1 MPAEKERRLYDDGQ
15 CREAVFPPRREKQ
28 RTKKPSPGERSGAAL
43 TETQNPASIA
53 EAGFSMRI
61 FQQIFSSM
69 VC

>member
-1 MPAEKERRLYDDGQ
+1 MLAEKARRLYGDGQ
-15 CREAVFPPRREKQ
+15 RREAVFPPRREKQ

>member
-1 MPAEKERRLYDDGQ
+1 MLAEKARRLSDDRQ
-15 CREAVFPPRREKQ
+15 RHEVLFPPRRARAKDEKGA
-28 RTKKPSPGERSGAAL
+28 RRKREAAL
-43 TETQNPASIA
+43 TETENPASIA

>member
-1 MPAEKERRLYDDGQ
+1 MLAEKVRRLYDDRQRHEKGKNKG
-15 CREAVFPPRREKQ
+15 RKSARRE
-28 RTKKPSPGERSGAAL
+28 RNGAAL
-43 TETQNPASIA
+43 TETENPASIA